1 MKLDPEQRRLAALH
15 ALGLLDTEP
24 ESEFDALT
32 DLAVGIS
39 GARMAAISLIDANRQ
54 WFKSNI
60 NIPAPETPRN
70 VAFCDH
76 AIRQDEVFYIPDA
89 TADER
94 FCDNPL
100 VTGEPNIRGY
110 AGMPIKTP
118 DGFKIGT
125 LCVIDDK
132 PMDLDEGAFERLRS
146 LAGIVEIRLAERLQ
160 HLTEMRSNR
169 MLGVVRSIQT
179 DFISNQRDIEGAFSR
194 LLDSVID
201 FTQSQDGFIGEVKT
215 DGEGRFLEIHS
226 IQIKED
232 DSPEAKAFR
241 EAHGEALLRF
251 RNTDSLLGLTLKSEE
266 PVFANDI
273 DNDPR
278 STGTPAGHFDLDNFM
293 SIPLMDGDE
302 MIAIVGVANRTGG
315 YHQGVLDSCTPLLVT
330 ITNLIRARRLEDR
343 ERGSVERLRTV
354 TESGGIGSWEVD
366 LLTGHPVWDDITKTI
381 HEVPLDYEPVM
392 ETAINFYA
400 PEARKT
406 ITDLVQRG
414 IETGE
419 GWDVELPL
427 ITAKGNRIWVRAVGR
442 PIMEEGSIV
451 KLVGSFQDI
460 TERRLREEELKSLSS
475 RLALALDTSGV
486 GVWEHDLQTQ
496 QHYWDE
502 ETARLFGRE
511 SFDGAITMDDWLET
525 VHPDDLEN
533 LMAAVNTSLEEHSDY
548 EAEYRAVL
556 PDGSIRYIRSR
567 GVFRQKI
574 DGGWV
579 ITGINMDVTRDVET
593 ALELDRRRK
602 DAEAASEAKT
612 QFLANLSHEIRTP
625 LNGVMGMAQLLRL
638 TELDVKQTSFVDTL
652 QTSGRALLDVI
663 EDILDISKIEAGMI
677 DVVAEPFDLPATL
690 RSVLDMV
697 WSTAREKDLDLTLDV
712 GASVPQQVIG
722 DQKRLRQ
729 VLINIIGNAVKFTST
744 GSVKITA
751 REFNGRVRF
760 EVRDT
765 GPGIPADQVE
775 RIFDRF
781 AQVDDSSTRR
791 HGGTGLGLAIC
802 RELVSLAGGDIGVTS
817 EFGVGTEF
825 WFELPLPQAGP
836 DENEDACER
845 LSADTGTDGTGDG
858 RRILVVDDVQT
869 NQMVAA
875 SLLRNAGHEVELA
888 GNGREAIEALEHQEF
903 DAVLMDI
910 QMPVM
915 SGDEAIRKIRGSGK
929 PYASVPIFAVT
940 ADATKGA
947 DKRYLAAGATGYLSK
962 PLDLKAVSAALV
974 LAFSD
979 AA

>member
-1 MKLDPEQRRLAALH
+1 MKLDPEQKRLAALH

-39 GARMAAISLIDANRQ
+39 GARMAAFSLVDQDRQ

-60 NIPAPETPRN
+60 NIPAPETPRD

-76 AIRQDEVFYIPDA
+76 AIRQDDVLYIPDA
-89 TADER
+89 TKDER
-94 FCDNPL
+94 FADNPL

-110 AGMPIKTP
+110 AGMPINTP
-118 DGFKIGT
+118 DGYKIGT

-132 PMDLDEGAFERLRS
+132 PMDLDAETFERLKS
-146 LAGIVEIRLAERLQ
+146 LARIFEARLAERLQ
-160 HLTEMRSNR
+160 RLTELRSNR
-169 MLGVVRSIQT
+169 MLSVVRSIQT
-179 DFISNQRDIEGAFSR
+179 DFIANQRDISAAFNR
-194 LLDSVID
+194 LLDSVVD

-215 DGEGRFLEIHS
+215 DVEGRYLEIHS
-226 IQIKED
+226 VQINNKDEYT
-232 DSPEAKAFR
+232 EEFR
-241 EAHGEALLRF
+241 KAHGHELLRF
-251 RNTDSLLGLTLKSEE
+251 RNTDSLLGRTLKTEDL
-266 PVFANDI
+266 VIANEVATDG
-273 DNDPR
+273 R
-278 STGTPAGHFDLDNFM
+278 AAGTPEGHFDLDNFM
-293 SIPLMDGDE
+293 SIPLMDGKK
-302 MIAIVGVANRTGG
+302 MIAIVGVANRFGG
-315 YHQGVLDSCTPLLVT
+315 YDQGVVDSCTPLLVT
-330 ITNLIRARRLEDR
+330 IANLIRARRLEDR
-343 ERGSVERLRTV
+343 ERASVERLRAV

-381 HEVPLDYEPVM
+381 HEVPFDYEPVM

-400 PEARKT
+400 PEARQT

-414 IETGE
+414 METGE

-442 PIMEEGSIV
+442 PIQEDGAVV

-486 GVWEHDLQTQ
+486 GVWEHDVETN
-496 QHYWDE
+496 QHFWDE

-511 SFDGAITMDDWLET
+511 DHSGVVSMDDWLDT
-525 VHPDDLEN
+525 VHPDDIEALMHSVNAALEQQ
-533 LMAAVNTSLEEHSDY
+533 EDY
-548 EAEYRAVL
+548 EAEYRVVM
-556 PDGSIRYIRSR
+556 PNGSIRYIRSR
-567 GVFRQKI
+567 GVFRQKL

-579 ITGINMDVTRDVET
+579 ITGINMDVSRDVET

-612 QFLANLSHEIRTP
+612 QFLANMSHEIRTP
-625 LNGVMGMAQLLRL
+625 LNGVLGMAQLLRL
-638 TELDVKQTSFVDTL
+638 TELNVKQTSFVDTL
-652 QTSGRALLDVI
+652 HTSGRALLDVI

-677 DVVAEPFDLPATL
+677 DIVEEPFDLPATL

-697 WSTAREKDLDLTLDV
+697 WSTAREKDLDLSLDI
-712 GASVPQQVIG
+712 GASVPQQVVG

-729 VLINIIGNAVKFTST
+729 VLINIIGNAVKFTAT
-744 GSVKITA
+744 GSVKILA
-751 REFNGRVRF
+751 RDLNGRVRF
-760 EVRDT
+760 EVHDT
-765 GPGIPADQVE
+765 GPGIADDQID

-817 EFGVGTEF
+817 KVGVGTAF
-825 WFELPLPQAGP
+825 WFELPLPASVTEEDESDLLLQVDAGP
-836 DENEDACER
+836 GT
-845 LSADTGTDGTGDG
+845 LSHG
-858 RRILVVDDVQT
+858 RRILVVDDVPT

-875 SLLRNAGHEVELA
+875 ALLRNAGHEVELA
-888 GNGREAIEALEHQEF
+888 GNGREAIDALEHKNF

-915 SGDEAIRKIRGSGK
+915 SGEEAIKEIRRSDK
-929 PYASVPIFAVT
+929 SYATIPIFAVT

-947 DKRYLAAGATGYLSK
+947 DRRYVATGATGYLSK

-974 LAFSD
+974 SVFNE

>member
-1 MKLDPEQRRLAALH
+1 MKPDPEHKRLAALH

-24 ESEFDALT
+24 DAEFDALT

-39 GARMAAISLIDANRQ
+39 GARMAAFSLVDRDRQ

-60 NIPAPETPRN
+60 NIPAPETSRD

-76 AIRQDEVFYIPDA
+76 AIRQDDVLYIPDA
-89 TADER
+89 TKDDR
-94 FCDNPL
+94 FRDNPL

-110 AGMPIKTP
+110 AGMPINTP
-118 DGFKIGT
+118 DGYKIGT

-132 PMDLDEGAFERLRS
+132 PMELDAAAFDRLRS
-146 LAGIVEIRLAERLQ
+146 LARIVEVRLAERLQ
-160 HLTEMRSNR
+160 HLTEIRSNR
-169 MLGVVRSIQT
+169 MLSVVRSIQT
-179 DFISNQRDIEGAFSR
+179 DFIANQRDISAAFSR
-194 LLDSVID
+194 LLDSVIE
-201 FTQSQDGFIGEVKT
+201 FTQSQDGFIGEVKS
-215 DGEGRFLEIHS
+215 DSEGRYLEIRS
-226 IQIKED
+226 VQINAKDED
-232 DSPEAKAFR
+232 TQAFR
-241 EAHGEALLRF
+241 EAHGHELLRF
-251 RNTDSLLGLTLKSEE
+251 RNTDSLLGRTLKTED
-266 PVFANDI
+266 VVIANEVATDG
-273 DNDPR
+273 R
-278 STGTPAGHFDLDNFM
+278 AGGTPEGHFNLDNFL
-293 SIPLMDGDE
+293 SIPLMDGNE
-302 MIAIVGVANRTGG
+302 MIAIVGVANRYGG
-315 YHQGVLDSCTPLLVT
+315 YDQGVVDSCTPLLVT

-343 ERGSVERLRTV
+343 ERGSVERLRAV
-354 TESGGIGSWEVD
+354 TTSGGIGSWEVD
-366 LLTGHPVWDDITKTI
+366 LLTGHPVWDDITKSI
-381 HEVPLDYEPVM
+381 HEVPVDYEPVM
-392 ETAINFYA
+392 DTAINFYA
-400 PEARKT
+400 PEARPV

-442 PIMEEGSIV
+442 PIMEDGTVV

-486 GVWEHDLQTQ
+486 GVWEHDVQTH

-502 ETARLFGRE
+502 ETARLFGRDD
-511 SFDGAITMDDWLET
+511 SDSAVTMDDWLDT
-525 VHPDDLEN
+525 VHPDDIED
-533 LMAAVNTSLEEHSDY
+533 LMKSVNAAMESREDY
-548 EAEYRAVL
+548 AAEYRVVL
-556 PDGSIRYIRSR
+556 PDGSVRHIRSR
-567 GVFRQKI
+567 GVHRQKI

-579 ITGINMDVTRDVET
+579 ITGINMDVTGDVET

-612 QFLANLSHEIRTP
+612 QFLANMSHEIRTP
-625 LNGVMGMAQLLRL
+625 LNGVLGMAQLLRL
-638 TELDVKQTSFVDTL
+638 TDLDVKQSSFIDTL

-677 DVVAEPFDLPATL
+677 DIVSEPFDLPATL

-712 GASVPQQVIG
+712 GASVPHRVIG

-744 GSVKITA
+744 GSVKIVA
-751 REFNGRVRF
+751 RDLNGRVRI

-765 GPGIPADQVE
+765 GPGIADDQVD

-802 RELVSLAGGDIGVTS
+802 RELVNLADGDIGVTS
-817 EFGVGTEF
+817 KVGVGTEF
-825 WFELPLPQAGP
+825 WFELPLPAAEP
-836 DENEDACER
+836 DNEDACLR
-845 LSADTGTDGTGDG
+845 LQVDTGQGGQSEG
-858 RRILVVDDVQT
+858 RRILVVDDVST

-875 SLLRNAGHEVELA
+875 ALLRNAGHEVELA
-888 GNGREAIEALEHQEF
+888 GNGKEAIEALEQQTY

-915 SGDEAIRKIRGSGK
+915 SGEEAIKAIRSSGK
-929 PYASVPIFAVT
+929 PYAAVPIFAVT

-947 DKRYLAAGATGYLSK
+947 DRRYVAAGATGYLSK
-962 PLDLKAVSAALV
+962 PLDVKAVSAALV
-974 LAFSD
+974 SVFD
-979 AA
+979 EAA